1 MENKNKEIV
10 IKINN
15 ADANMLDTYSKKF
28 GELMVSLDDKNEVQ
42 LSQLKYLCQ
51 DVAQLE
57 KRINLKLYEKCPFE
71 STMKVQINNEQYA
84 RVIRKAP
91 HDEVVDHKNWI
102 SENIMKYI
110 IDNKIDWRNELPID
124 YEALQEKQWY
134 KDAISKGAVFY
145 TTKSE
150 TIHKPEYHSI
160 KIERLKNEK

>member
-57 KRINLKLYEKCPFE
+57 KRINF
-71 STMKVQINNEQYA
+71 A
-84 RVIRKAP
+84 
-91 HDEVVDHKNWI
+91 
-102 SENIMKYI
+102 
-110 IDNKIDWRNELPID
+110 
-124 YEALQEKQWY
+124 
-134 KDAISKGAVFY
+134 
-145 TTKSE
+145 
-150 TIHKPEYHSI
+150 
-160 KIERLKNEK
+160 